1 MIKHFSIVVSLVLGV
16 TLSPVLRAAP
26 PPAVAQTEIN
36 YLLGFIE
43 GSGCEFYRNGSWYD
57 SKRAQA
63 HLRDK
68 FNTLAGMG
76 RIGSAEDFVE
86 KAATKS
92 YLSGRAYMVRCAGTP
107 AVSSNRYL
115 LELLAQFRK
124 CAVSNAQCAPRITRG
139 ALGSKLPGSN

>member
-1 MIKHFSIVVSLVLGV
+1 MISRFSIVAILVLGL
-16 TLSPVLRAAP
+16 TLPTALQAAP

-36 YLLGFIE
+36 YLLGFID

-68 FNTLAGMG
+68 FNTLVGMG

-115 LELLAQFRK
+115 LEVLAQFRK
-124 CAVSNAQCAPRITRG
+124 CAAANAQCAPRITRG
-139 ALGSKLPGSN
+139 ALGSKPPGSN